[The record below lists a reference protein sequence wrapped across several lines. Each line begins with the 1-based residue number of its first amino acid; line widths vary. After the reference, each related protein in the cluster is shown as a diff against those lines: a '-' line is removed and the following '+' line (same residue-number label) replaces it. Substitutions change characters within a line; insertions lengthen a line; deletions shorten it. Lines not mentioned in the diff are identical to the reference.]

1 MKKNHPPLKIVLSKV
16 SILTASTVSA
26 SDQALLDTLFE
37 NGVLNQSQYE
47 KLSKQAEEKEQAEVA
62 KTSSMSPTMAKAMDW

>member
-1 MKKNHPPLKIVLSKV
+1 MKKNRQSIKIALSVV

-47 KLSKQAEEKEQAEVA
+47 KLSKQAEVA